1 MHTLL
6 RAGLIK
12 FLVLTI
18 VCFLLFTFYFLVL
31 TSWFLVLTSLLVGS
45 YFFASC
51 FLLLALLKLRPKDV
65 TTMMPSR
72 VRYLRTL
79 EAHRWP
85 VV

>member
-1 MHTLL
+1 MHILL

-51 FLLLALLKLRPKDV
+51 FLLLCFLLFTFSFTQAATKRRDDDDAV
-65 TTMMPSR
+65 TR
-72 VRYLRTL
+72 
-79 EAHRWP
+79 
-85 VV
+85 

>member
-18 VCFLLFTFYFLVL
+18 VCFLLF
-31 TSWFLVLTSLLVGS
+31 GS
-45 YFFASC
+45 YFFTFRFLLLCFLVLISLLFAVY

-65 TTMMPSR
+65 TTIMPSR